1 MAENQ
6 TQKQDR
12 GKTFLQWKF
21 FEFPIHQ
28 RGLVWYFVSGLF
40 IMLFLGYAVF
50 TRNFLF
56 ALIIILFVLLFY
68 IMNRSVREITI
79 QIGEDGVLLGNKLY
93 QYSSMEKYW
102 IIYNPPQVKSL
113 YIQFK
118 SFFSPRL
125 VISLENQ
132 SPLKIRE
139 ILSNYIVEDL
149 DQEEEPPLDTLTR
162 VLKL

>member
-1 MAENQ
+1 MTEDQ
-6 TQKQDR
+6 IQKQDA
-12 GKTFLQWKF
+12 GKIFLQWKF

-28 RGLVWYFVSGLF
+28 RGLIWYFVSGLF
-40 IMLFLGYAVF
+40 IVLFLGYAVL
-50 TRNFLF
+50 TGNFLF

-79 QIGEDGVLLGNKLY
+79 QIGEDGVLLGSKLY

-102 IIYNPPQVKSL
+102 VIYNPPQVKSL

-118 SFFSPRL
+118 NFLSPRL
-125 VISLENQ
+125 VISLESQ

-139 ILSNYIVEDL
+139 ILSNYVVEDL